1 MTYAIK
7 LEQFEGPLD
16 LLLQLVESKELDIST
31 VSLATVT
38 EQYLDYLEK
47 IEERF
52 PDELA
57 DFLVVATK
65 LLLLKSR
72 MLLPDLE
79 VADEEGETLTEQLR
93 IYKDYL
99 EAARTIEALI
109 ARRNFLYGR
118 PLMAMKMEPVFS
130 PPPSLTAPVLRDFF
144 RDLLVGIEVFISLPE
159 ERLRRTVSLQER
171 IMDLQALIQ
180 ENVLLSFNA
189 LLEKAES
196 KSEVVVTFLALLE
209 LVKRRIVHV
218 RQREH
223 FGDIAIERVHH

>member
-31 VSLATVT
+31 VSLANVT
-38 EQYLDYLEK
+38 EQYLDYLET

-52 PDELA
+52 PEELA

-72 MLLPDLE
+72 LLLPDLP
-79 VADEEGETLTEQLR
+79 VADDDEETLAEQLR

-99 EAARTIEALI
+99 AAAHSLEALI
-109 ARRNFLYGR
+109 GERRFLYGR
-118 PLMAMKMEPVFS
+118 PPQAMKIESVFS
-130 PPPSLTAPVLRDFF
+130 PPPDLAASRLRDFF
-144 RDLLVGIEVFISLPE
+144 RDVLSGIEAFISLPE
-159 ERLRRTVSLQER
+159 ERLRRSVSLHER

-180 ENVLLSFNA
+180 ENLTVSFKNI
-189 LLEKAES
+189 LEKAES
-196 KSEVVVTFLALLE
+196 KSEVIITFLALLE
-209 LVKRRIVHV
+209 LVKRRIIHV
-218 RQREH
+218 RQHEH
-223 FGDIAIERVHH
+223 FGDIAIERAHH

>member
-38 EQYLDYLEK
+38 EQYLDYLGT

-52 PDELA
+52 PEELA

-72 MLLPDLE
+72 LLLPDLP
-79 VADEEGETLTEQLR
+79 VDDDDEETLAAQLR

-99 EAARTIEALI
+99 DASHSLEAMI
-109 ARRNFLYGR
+109 AKRRFLYGR
-118 PLMAMKMEPVFS
+118 PTGSLKIEPVFS
-130 PPPSLTAPVLRDFF
+130 PPPGLAASELREVF
-144 RDLLVGIEVFISLPE
+144 REVLVGIEVFISLPE

-171 IMDLQALIQ
+171 ITDLQALIQ
-180 ENVLLSFNA
+180 ENLTVSFKNILA
-189 LLEKAES
+189 KAES
-196 KSEVVVTFLALLE
+196 RSEVIVTFLALLE

-218 RQREH
+218 RQHEH
-223 FGDIAIERVHH
+223 FGDIAIERAHH